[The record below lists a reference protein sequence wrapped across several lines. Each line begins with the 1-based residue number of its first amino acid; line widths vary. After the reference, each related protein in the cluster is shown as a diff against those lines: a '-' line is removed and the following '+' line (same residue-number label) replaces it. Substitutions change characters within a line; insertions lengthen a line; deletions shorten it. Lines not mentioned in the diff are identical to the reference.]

1 VTYLAAPVIAAF
13 FKSDQL
19 THIIIILGFAF
30 LCLPSQTIAQGILA
44 RHLRLDLVAKAELA
58 VSILSFVVA
67 IYLAFIGAGV
77 WSLVLAYLA
86 GKVVLAI
93 ALPLLASWRPR
104 WGYNFHEIKSLL
116 IFGGNV
122 TASRILWY
130 IYNKLDFIVIGRLL
144 GSDVLGIYSI
154 ANQIARSFAQFSATG
169 VYRVLYPVFSS
180 YQDNFIKLG
189 RAFLKSSVLL
199 ASITL
204 PFFLGLAATAPTLVP
219 VLLGSKWLDA
229 VYPIQVLS
237 IVAALQVIVGISPL
251 ILNAIGKPVLNVY
264 FNLISSV
271 IFGVGFVI
279 GAKWLGLSGVLLAW
293 LILFPIRSIVI
304 LRISTMNIQLSPLLY
319 IKRHLRVALSGILMF
334 ILVASINALGLEW
347 PQEAVLGL
355 QILIG
360 AVSYLVLVFMFSRD
374 IFDEIYGLLRRKKQN
389 V

>member
-1 VTYLAAPVIAAF
+1 
-13 FKSDQL
+13 
-19 THIIIILGFAF
+19 
-30 LCLPSQTIAQGILA
+30 
-44 RHLRLDLVAKAELA
+44 
-58 VSILSFVVA
+58 
-67 IYLAFIGAGV
+67 
-77 WSLVLAYLA
+77 
-86 GKVVLAI
+86 
-93 ALPLLASWRPR
+93 
-104 WGYNFHEIKSLL
+104 
-116 IFGGNV
+116 
-122 TASRILWY
+122 
-130 IYNKLDFIVIGRLL
+130 
-144 GSDVLGIYSI
+144 
-154 ANQIARSFAQFSATG
+154 
-169 VYRVLYPVFSS
+169 
-180 YQDNFIKLG
+180 
-189 RAFLKSSVLL
+189 VLL
-199 ASITL
+199 TSITL

-304 LRISTMNIQLSPLLY
+304 LLISTMNIQLSLLLY